1 MKAILFSFFVGL
13 IMVGCGEQAQKEAV
27 EGESKQKNHSRFDH
41 SAKSKG
47 DAVKVQSLL
56 AETEST
62 NAEID
67 SSLLTPCEA
76 CNKKVSVLSEACVG
90 CGHPVGAMKKLGE
103 DLVEGL
109 ADDFKEYKSWM
120 ARKKEL
126 DKELQDLRSEAKR
139 HREFLDR
146 LRSDPDFRDKQAREQ
161 LGYGEANER
170 LYRLPDDNDEEKPQ
184 VQQP

>member
-1 MKAILFSFFVGL
+1 MKAILFALFVGL
-13 IMVGCGEQAQKEAV
+13 LMVGCGDQAQKEAV
-27 EGESKQKNHSRFDH
+27 EGESKQKNHSQVDH
-41 SAKSKG
+41 SAKPKG
-47 DAVKVQSLL
+47 DTVKVESLL

-62 NAEID
+62 NAELD

-139 HREFLDR
+139 LRDFLDR
-146 LRSDPDFRDKQAREQ
+146 LRSDPDFRDNQAREQ
-161 LGYGEANER
+161 LGYGKTDDL
-170 LYRLPDDNDEEKPQ
+170 LYRMPKEVD
-184 VQQP
+184 